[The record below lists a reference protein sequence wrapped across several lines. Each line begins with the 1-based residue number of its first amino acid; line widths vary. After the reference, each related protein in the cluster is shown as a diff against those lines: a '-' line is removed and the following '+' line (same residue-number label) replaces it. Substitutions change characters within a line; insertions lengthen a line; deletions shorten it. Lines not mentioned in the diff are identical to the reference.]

1 MQAMDITPVLDG
13 LNDAQR
19 NAVSAPPINMLVLA
33 GAGSGK
39 TRVLVHRIAW
49 IVQTEG
55 ISPYGILSVT
65 FTNKAAA
72 EMRQRIED
80 LLDIPAQGMWVGTF
94 HGIALRVLRAHH
106 AELDLPR
113 TFQVIDSDDQLRM
126 VKRVMRELELDDAKW
141 PPKQAQWYIN
151 GKKDAGLRPKSI
163 EPGYD
168 PMEKTWLRVYE
179 AYEVVCRGAG
189 LVDFAELLL
198 RAHELWLNRPDIL
211 DHYRKRFKHIL
222 VDEFQDT
229 NEIQY
234 AWLRLL
240 AGETGKMFIVGDDD
254 QSIYGWRGAKIE
266 NIHKFQR
273 DFPDVKLHKLEQNYR
288 STGTILQAANTLIRF
303 NADRLGKELWTAG
316 EDGELI
322 KYYSAFNEQDEARF
336 VVETVEQWV
345 EQGNLR
351 RDSAIL
357 YRSNA
362 QSRILEE
369 ALLMRGIPYRVY
381 GGMRFFDRQ
390 EIKDALAYLRL
401 IANRKDD
408 AAFDRIINV
417 PTRGIGGRTVQLIR
431 EKANE
436 KRLSYWDAA
445 ADIVATKSLPARALN
460 AVQGFVERVCLL
472 EQGMAESDIGDMLQN
487 IIDQTGLIEHYKK
500 DRGERGR
507 ARIENLAELVGAAR
521 QFEAEDASVWN
532 IDEPEE
538 ADNASGEEA
547 TDALANFL
555 AYTSLES
562 GESQAGPGDDCVQ
575 MMTLH
580 TAKGLE
586 FPLVFL
592 VGMEE
597 GLFPHE
603 RSMDDSAKLE
613 EERRLAYVGITRAK
627 QHLYLSS
634 AEHRRLYGRDTRN
647 RPSRFIA
654 ELPAET
660 LAEIRPQVN
669 VSTSSVSVS
678 SKSPV
683 YTEELNGLSIG
694 QRVMHGKFGEG
705 VLLNVEG
712 SGEHIRVQV
721 NFTNVGQKWLMLAY
735 ANLLPA

>member
-1 MQAMDITPVLDG
+1 MDVSSILNG

-19 NAVSAPPINMLVLA
+19 NAVSAPPRNILVLA

-39 TRVLVHRIAW
+39 TRVLVHRVAW

-72 EMRQRIED
+72 EMRLRIEE
-80 LLDIPAQGMWVGTF
+80 LLDIPSQGMWVGTF
-94 HGIALRVLRAHH
+94 HGIALRILRAHY
-106 AELDLPR
+106 AELDLPK

-126 VKRVMRELELDDAKW
+126 IKRVMRELELDDAKW

-163 EPGYD
+163 EPDYD
-168 PMEKTWLRVYE
+168 PLEKTWLRVYA
-179 AYEVVCRGAG
+179 AYEAVCKGAG
-189 LVDFAELLL
+189 LIDFAELLL
-198 RAHELWLNRPDIL
+198 SAHELWLKRPDIL
-211 DHYRKRFKHIL
+211 EHYRKRFKHIL

-254 QSIYGWRGAKIE
+254 QSIYGWRGAKVE

-273 DFPDVKLHKLEQNYR
+273 DFIDVELVRLEQNYR
-288 STGTILQAANTLIRF
+288 STATILQAANALISF
-303 NADRLGKELWTAG
+303 NTDRLGKELWTAG
-316 EDGELI
+316 DDGDPI

-336 VVETVEQWV
+336 VVETIEQWF
-345 EQGNLR
+345 ELGNLR
-351 RDSAIL
+351 RDAAIL

-390 EIKDALAYLRL
+390 EIKDTLAYLRL
-401 IANRKDD
+401 MANRKDD

-431 EKANE
+431 EKANAHNFT
-436 KRLSYWDAA
+436 YWDAVVE
-445 ADIVATKSLPARALN
+445 IIATKSLPARALS
-460 AVQGFVERVCLL
+460 AVQGFVELVEGL
-472 EQGMAESDIGDMLQN
+472 ESSIRSLDIGDMLQN
-487 IIDQTGLIEHYKK
+487 IIEQSGLVEHYKK

-507 ARIENLAELVGAAR
+507 ARIENLEELIGAAR

-532 IDEPEE
+532 IAEPDAEGLAEE
-538 ADNASGEEA
+538 D
-547 TDALANFL
+547 TDVLANFL

-562 GESQAGPGDDCVQ
+562 GESQGGLGDDCVQ

-603 RSMDDSAKLE
+603 RSTDDSAKLE

-647 RPSRFIA
+647 RPSRFIN
-654 ELPAET
+654 ELPPAT
-660 LAEIRPQVN
+660 LTEIRPRIK
-669 VSTSSVSVS
+669 VSTPVAARA
-678 SKSPV
+678 KSPA

-694 QRVMHGKFGEG
+694 QRVIHGKFGEG
-705 VLLNVEG
+705 VLLNMEG

-721 NFTNVGQKWLMLAY
+721 NFSKVGQKWLMLAY